1 MKKKSKKEV
10 KKRHTRIIIFLLV
23 ATVVFITKKNM
34 KKKKRKV
41 YLGPKTTPDASFGP
55 VLSSLVVVGINA
67 EGGSG
72 IVCRY
77 SK

>member
-23 ATVVFITKKNM
+23 AIVVFITKKHEE
-34 KKKKRKV
+34 KKRKV
-41 YLGPKTTPDASFGP
+41 YLGPKTTPDALFGP
-55 VLSSLVVVGINA
+55 ILSSLVVVGINT